1 MKKITI
7 NKIGESYWYIPTI
20 FTKSRHSWHPRPYK
34 SLKKLLVI
42 EKHLEDNLLVR
53 LNKDKDLKTFKFL
66 QQIKN
71 FPLTLKKSQ
80 IEALELNQIIKIEI
94 LELKPII
101 YLDYKSLSFFK
112 RGFLPFCSIDF
123 LNEEFKNE
131 KNITWRKYG
140 FVKFKKPK

>member
-1 MKKITI
+1 MEKITI
-7 NKIGESYWYIPTI
+7 NKIGENYWYVPTI
-20 FTKSRHSWHPRPYK
+20 FTTSRRNWHQRPYK

-42 EKHLEDNLLVR
+42 EKHLEDNLLVC
-53 LNKDKDLKTFKFL
+53 LNKDKDLKIFKFL

-71 FPLTLKKSQ
+71 FPLTLKKNQ
-80 IEALELNQIIKIEI
+80 LEALELNQIIKIKI

-101 YLDYKSLSFFK
+101 YLDYKSLNLFR